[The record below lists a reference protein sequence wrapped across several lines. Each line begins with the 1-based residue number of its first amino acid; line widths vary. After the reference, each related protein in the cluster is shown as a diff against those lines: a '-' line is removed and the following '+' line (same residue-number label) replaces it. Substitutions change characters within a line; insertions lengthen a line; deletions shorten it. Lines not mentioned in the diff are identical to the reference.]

1 MVEEKN
7 DARGPPT
14 ALDRLR
20 WKVARAGRKNDVAGI
35 VVFRRITSSGRAI
48 SGMADLGL
56 SYQEEFWE
64 VSNLQNWENRC

>member
-35 VVFRRITSSGRAI
+35 VVFRRKKLLESC
-48 SGMADLGL
+48 DLGDGGSGSL
-56 SYQEEFWE
+56 IPRG
-64 VSNLQNWENRC
+64 VLGG